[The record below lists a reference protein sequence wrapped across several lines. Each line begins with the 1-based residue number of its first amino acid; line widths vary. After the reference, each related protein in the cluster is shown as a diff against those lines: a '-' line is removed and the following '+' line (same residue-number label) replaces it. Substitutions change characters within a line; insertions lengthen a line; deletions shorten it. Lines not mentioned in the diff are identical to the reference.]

1 MLPVLLDPSLDFDSV
16 VLLFFKDLPC
26 PLKFG
31 IGLLNFFLETGHERF
46 LLLKSS
52 HGLRESLYPVFISR
66 VDSLHFVGCRKL
78 HAEALKLF
86 DMGFIC
92 STFSKL
98 LLSLILLAERLQ
110 QVSEQMAADVQ
121 KQMEDFDKE
130 IEAFKV
136 MKDNL
141 AKVDRAYF
149 KHQNSTEYGNMAK
162 ELEDC
167 AKAMSIGEL
176 NAAKGRLAQKAK
188 EYLEHTGL
196 GSASIFH
203 KNSETRRKLAFLMLN
218 KTDPTLY
225 AQFEARANQLRS
237 GSDKISAA
245 SLEGMEGVGKPLPAV
260 RSIRVEDIAGEA
272 PAQQERKAHNRN
284 IGAQVKTDKKLEEPE
299 AGLNGPNH
307 N

>member
-98 LLSLILLAERLQ
+98 LFRLILLSEGLQ
-110 QVSEQMAADVQ
+110 KIFCSRIYIPLFIAL
-121 KQMEDFDKE
+121 F
-130 IEAFKV
+130 
-136 MKDNL
+136 N
-141 AKVDRAYF
+141 
-149 KHQNSTEYGNMAK
+149 
-162 ELEDC
+162 
-167 AKAMSIGEL
+167 
-176 NAAKGRLAQKAK
+176 
-188 EYLEHTGL
+188 
-196 GSASIFH
+196 GS
-203 KNSETRRKLAFLMLN
+203 RKL
-218 KTDPTLY
+218 
-225 AQFEARANQLRS
+225 R
-237 GSDKISAA
+237 
-245 SLEGMEGVGKPLPAV
+245 V
-260 RSIRVEDIAGEA
+260 RSDLFLC
-272 PAQQERKAHNRN
+272 
-284 IGAQVKTDKKLEEPE
+284 QVICEVP
-299 AGLNGPNH
+299 
-307 N
+307 